1 VSLTDAQFELY
12 QRLLRRP
19 FLVLDTEYT
28 HAPAADAQGAEDEAR
43 ERLISV
49 GLVPVV
55 RGHRTATDELH
66 VEMNPGVPITP
77 ETTRVHRFTDAAVAR
92 KRSFG
97 FYGRRIL
104 DALAAEDA
112 VLVTHTAGDVRI
124 LAAELARAGLPA
136 LPDLPLL
143 DTSVLPRQ
151 LGFPGVSNRR
161 FVSLATLTGLAGA
174 TNAQPH
180 NARGDARATADALLA
195 LLRHAAAAGRYDDID
210 ALLAGVDHGSSRT
223 PRTSKYA
230 RTSRRATPLPPEHLA
245 EHTVPMTHAGT
256 SQEMTA
262 WLDRAQ
268 RCVELRCEHL
278 ALEAS
283 LAGPDNGE
291 PLLRAVA
298 GLLAHAKHPG
308 QAGTVAGALH
318 SLVAPEAGQ
327 GVLRPSQALFWWGRV
342 RPQLE
347 ALPPCGDKPDERCPS
362 CRDGDACPSDVLYL
376 PVTDLAIYGEAR
388 ELTDRRIDSRF
399 LGPRPDRAINDWRAR
414 QRKEL
419 AYAMSVIASWLFERR
434 ATAKAQDALQQ
445 AAAAGLPELEPR
457 LALLQAEALAGNGE
471 LDRALKLAGRALA
484 RRTSDRAYEDLS
496 AWVLWQQQ
504 AQAPPRQRRAITH
517 PRLARPEGR
526 RNANPY
532 LP

>member
-28 HAPAADAQGAEDEAR
+28 HAPAEGAEDEAR

-55 RGHRTATDELH
+55 RGHRTATDELY

-77 ETTRVHRFTDAAVAR
+77 ETARIHGFTDAAVAR
-92 KRSFG
+92 KRPFA
-97 FYGRRIL
+97 FYGQRIL
-104 DALAAEDA
+104 DALAVEDA

-124 LAAELARAGLPA
+124 LAAELARAGLPPM
-136 LPDLPLL
+136 PDLPLL

-151 LGFPGVSNRR
+151 LSYPGVSNRR

-174 TNAQPH
+174 ANAQPH
-180 NARGDARATADALLA
+180 NARSDARATADALLA
-195 LLRHAAAAGRYDDID
+195 LLRHAAAAGRYDDVD
-210 ALLAGVDHGSSRT
+210 ALLAGVDHGSSRA

-245 EHTVPMTHAGT
+245 EHTAPMTHAGT
-256 SQEMTA
+256 GQEMTS
-262 WLDRAQ
+262 WLDRAE

-298 GLLAHAKHPG
+298 GLLAHARHPG
-308 QAGTVAGALH
+308 QAGTVAGAMHALI
-318 SLVAPEAGQ
+318 APEAGQ
-327 GVLRPSQALFWWGRV
+327 GVMRTSQALFWWGRV

-347 ALPPCGDKPDERCPS
+347 SLPRCGDKPDERCPN

-376 PVTDLAIYGEAR
+376 PITDLAIYGETG
-388 ELTDRRIDSRF
+388 ELTAKRIDDRF
-399 LGPRPDRAINDWRAR
+399 LGSRPDRAIHKWQVN

-419 AYAMSVIASWLFERR
+419 AYAMSVIATWLFERR
-434 ATAKAQDALQQ
+434 ATARAQDALQQ

-457 LALLQAEALAGNGE
+457 LALLQCEALAGNGE
-471 LDRALKLAGRALA
+471 LDRALQLAGRALA
-484 RRTSDRAYEDLS
+484 RRTTDPAYEALS

-504 AQAPPRQRRAITH
+504 AQAPPQQRRAITH

-532 LP
+532 YP